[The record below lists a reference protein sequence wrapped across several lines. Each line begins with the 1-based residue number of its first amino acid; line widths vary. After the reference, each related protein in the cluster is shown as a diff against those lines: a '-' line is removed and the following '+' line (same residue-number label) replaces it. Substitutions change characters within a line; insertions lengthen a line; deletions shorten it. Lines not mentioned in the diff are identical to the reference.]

1 MFEDKFVRREV
12 WVRGACGDGLLF
24 VAWRPLSWVGHHNRK
39 LTVDMV
45 VMIFKFFV
53 NRKGDVVKV

>member
-1 MFEDKFVRREV
+1 MGREARIREE
-12 WVRGACGDGLLF
+12 WSEGARGDGLLF
-24 VAWRPLSWVGHHNRK
+24 VAWSPFVWVGHHNRK